1 MAHSYKFAIRFDRLM
16 MLKTGANHTKLFEL
30 LEYLKK
36 LDSVCIC
43 KRLQGEIMSM
53 TGVRVLF
60 DQVADVYVKPLVP
73 KRKIESKV
81 KLTAAEAHR
90 CRDSWLTVLQAAA
103 R

>member
-1 MAHSYKFAIRFDRLM
+1 
-16 MLKTGANHTKLFEL
+16 
-30 LEYLKK
+30 
-36 LDSVCIC
+36 
-43 KRLQGEIMSM
+43 MSM